1 MTKKDIR
8 FGYTFDDII
17 LVPARS
23 AVLPGEVD
31 VKTQLSRHINLNIP
45 VVSAAMDTVTESE
58 TAITVARQG
67 GIGFIHKNMS
77 VERQALEVVLPAGPG
92 R

>member
-1 MTKKDIR
+1 MTKKDMR

-23 AVLPGEVD
+23 SVLPGEVD
-31 VKTQLSRHINLNIP
+31 VRTKLSRNISLNIP
-45 VVSAAMDTVTESE
+45 VVSAAMDTVTESK

-67 GIGFIHKNMS
+67 GSGLSTII
-77 VERQALEVVLPAGPG
+77 
-92 R
+92 

>member
-45 VVSAAMDTVTESE
+45 VVSA
-58 TAITVARQG
+58 
-67 GIGFIHKNMS
+67 
-77 VERQALEVVLPAGPG
+77 
-92 R
+92 